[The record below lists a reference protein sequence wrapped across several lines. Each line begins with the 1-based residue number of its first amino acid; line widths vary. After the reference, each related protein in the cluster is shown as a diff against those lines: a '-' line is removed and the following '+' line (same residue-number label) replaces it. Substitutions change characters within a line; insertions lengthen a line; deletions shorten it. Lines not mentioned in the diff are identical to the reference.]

1 MFPLNGCH
9 RVDRATALSAGID
22 NVFNKIYA
30 EHVNAATAGL
40 VGYVNTT
47 PVNESDR
54 TCWVKLDVK
63 H

>member
-1 MFPLNGCH
+1 M
-9 RVDRATALSAGID
+9 SAGID